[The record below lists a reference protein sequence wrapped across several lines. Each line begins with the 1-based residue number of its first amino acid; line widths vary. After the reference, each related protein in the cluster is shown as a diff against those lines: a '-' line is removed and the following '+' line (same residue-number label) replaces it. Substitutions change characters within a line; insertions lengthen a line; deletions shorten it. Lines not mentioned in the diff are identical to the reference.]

1 MSGDHN
7 MYQSARQER
16 DPLGLDQHEQGAKLD
31 AGKIRP
37 TLIFCSMH
45 RALRAVIDVGEYGA
59 RKYTVDGW
67 QFVDDGFSRYTEA
80 MYRHLLA
87 ENESMHDE
95 ATNLLHA
102 AHAAWN
108 ALARL
113 ELLLRETESGDR
125 MWAEERLKEKNT

>member
-7 MYQSARQER
+7 MHQKARMER
-16 DPLGLDQHEQGAKLD
+16 DPAGLDQHSPGAKLD

-37 TLIFCSMH
+37 TLIFNSMH
-45 RALRAVIDVGEYGA
+45 KALRAVIDVGEYGA

-67 QFVDDGFSRYTEA
+67 QFVDAGFSRYTEA

-87 ENESMHDE
+87 ENDTMHDE
-95 ATNLLHA
+95 ATDLLHA
-102 AHAAWN
+102 AHVAWN

-113 ELLLRETESGDR
+113 EILLREIESG
-125 MWAEERLKEKNT
+125 ERK